1 MNKLFFRFA
10 AAHSFLMGLL
20 PFYIPLL
27 LWQLNIP
34 LWQISFFIAVS
45 GLGFLVALPAWQF
58 LQQKNHWLSIF
69 VLSFALEILLLA
81 LLLALRLAT
90 PGVGLETDPDL
101 AILLLVSAFINGAYL
116 CFYWTSQRTLF
127 VMLTI
132 PSAADKPVDNV
143 GKKFG
148 DFQII
153 VMLLLKLGI
162 LLGAFLLDRGF
173 EVLLL
178 ALSISTAAFALKM
191 MNTHASKLQPLKLD
205 SLKRDFATLDN
216 RSKGV
221 FFLDGIFLYLESY
234 FWLLSL
240 YLIAQQDVM
249 TLGLIVVSLSILLA
263 LLFFVIK
270 NKIDAAPAQKVF
282 QLAFVGYALS
292 WILRSQLEFE
302 SDMVYPLILAIA
314 FLTSFFRLSFN
325 KRFFEYAHQQD
336 VMSYLL
342 LKSYLSQFAIFI
354 FFIIVGFYGLFA
366 GLVITELSIMYAI
379 AAPLALLYGFYG
391 ESSDL
396 RFKKVSHA

>member
-10 AAHSFLMGLL
+10 AAHSLLMGLL

-27 LWQLNIP
+27 LWQLDIP
-34 LWQISFFIAVS
+34 LWKMSFFIAIS

-58 LQQKNHWLSIF
+58 FQQRNYWPTIF
-69 VLSFALEILLLA
+69 VLSFVLEVLLLV

-90 PGVGLETDPDL
+90 PAVGLETAADS
-101 AILLLVSAFINGAYL
+101 AILLLLAAFINGAYL

-132 PSAADKPVDNV
+132 PSAADKPAENV

-162 LLGAFLLDRGF
+162 LLGAFLLDSGF
-173 EVLLL
+173 EIMLLI
-178 ALSISTAAFALKM
+178 LSIGTAVAAVMM
-191 MNTHASKLQPLKLD
+191 MNIKGFNFKTSK
-205 SLKRDFATLDN
+205 ATRFKQNFNALDN

-221 FFLDGIFLYLESY
+221 FFVDGIFLYLESY

-249 TLGLIVVSLSILLA
+249 TLSFIVVSLSILLA
-263 LLFFVIK
+263 FLFFIIK
-270 NKIDAAPAQKVF
+270 NKIDAAPVQKVF
-282 QLAFVGYALS
+282 QLALIGYALS
-292 WILRSQLEFE
+292 WLLRSQLDIE
-302 SDMVYPLILAIA
+302 SNMVYPFILAIA

-325 KRFFEYAHQQD
+325 KRFFEYAHQQNT
-336 VMSYLL
+336 MSYLL
-342 LKSYLSQFAIFI
+342 LKSYLSQFSILI
-354 FFIIVGFYGLFA
+354 FFIIFGLYSLFA
-366 GLVITELSIMYAI
+366 DLVVTNLSIMYAI
-379 AAPLALLYGFYG
+379 AAPFALLYGFYY
-391 ESSDL
+391 ESTDR